1 MDLLFGFSGRI
12 GRAKWWLAEFSVL
25 VVWAVIIAAF
35 AGIVELVDPSAEYGP
50 GELSN
55 GGLSLGIAI
64 ATGTLMSVWI
74 NVAATVKRFHDRDK
88 SGFWFFIVFVPF
100 IGPVWQIVECGLL
113 PGDPS
118 ANRFGP
124 PSGGGRSG
132 YADDVEA
139 HVASL
144 KAERVPRQSARV
156 APALAPAAA
165 GRRQPTAGGGFGRR
179 GR

>member
-1 MDLLFGFSGRI
+1 MDFLFGFSGRI

-25 VVWAVIIAAF
+25 VVWALIIAAF
-35 AGIVELVDPSAEYGP
+35 AGVVALIDPSAEYGP

-64 ATGTLMSVWI
+64 AAGTLISVWI

-124 PSGGGRSG
+124 PPGGGRSG

-139 HVASL
+139 HISTL
-144 KAERVPRQSARV
+144 KAERESRQSGQP
-156 APALAPAAA
+156 APALASAPA
-165 GRRQPTAGGGFGRR
+165 RRHPPAGGGFGRR